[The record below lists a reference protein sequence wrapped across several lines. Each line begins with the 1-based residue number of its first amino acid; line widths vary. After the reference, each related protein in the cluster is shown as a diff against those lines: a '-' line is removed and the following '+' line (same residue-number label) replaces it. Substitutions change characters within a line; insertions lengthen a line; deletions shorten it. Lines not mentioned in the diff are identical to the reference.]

1 MPVRTRAQLRNDL
14 STLTC
19 AIVQAMERRK
29 FEGAERKAG
38 VRGILRA
45 EGFRQGGRWQNI
57 DCIELIQI
65 RNHQWGGHLQWIR
78 STEPK
83 NVSGVQNPLDTR
95 HIEMDSLPV
104 ALCELNGNT
113 FESTSGPWTHC
124 QIARKVWTAPS
135 EEIRFGERGAGDTP
149 P

>member
-29 FEGAERKAG
+29 FEGAERKVG

-65 RNHQWGGHLQWIR
+65 RNHQWGDTFNGYGLL
-78 STEPK
+78 SPK
-83 NVSGVQNPLDTR
+83 MSAEFR
-95 HIEMDSLPV
+95 
-104 ALCELNGNT
+104 
-113 FESTSGPWTHC
+113 TH
-124 QIARKVWTAPS
+124 
-135 EEIRFGERGAGDTP
+135 
-149 P
+149 